1 MNGNVMK
8 PKRAGE
14 RRGRDRRYVDGRIR
28 RLLSGRCGAPVWS
41 IATGGMTQVRV
52 PCGKCLPC
60 RLRAKLG
67 PGLADEVLK
76 HLERSGERRR
86 CSERRRRQAN
96 IGSNRRRLFR
106 DRRHPI

>member
-1 MNGNVMK
+1 MSLNIVK
-8 PKRAGE
+8 PRKAGE
-14 RRGRDRRYVDGRIR
+14 RRGRDRRYVDGRTR

-41 IATGGMTQVRV
+41 IATGGMSQVRV

-67 PGLADEVLK
+67 PGMSDEVLK

-86 CSERRRRQAN
+86 CGERRRRQAE
-96 IGSNRRRLFR
+96 IEANRRRLFR
-106 DRRHPI
+106 DRRHQI